1 MRHAQRRPAKS
12 LSLRKDGAMRDLRPK
27 LRQRIR
33 TIATRQTALVEA
45 YAAETEALDRRFR
58 ETREAILA
66 ERIAVEDLLRIEN
79 RRYGAPNPPPN
90 RIALADF
97 LALVLRNRQTATK
110 SDLELAAARSGYL
123 DQGSG
128 KRRIHM
134 TLLNLVRNGR
144 ARTDGNGRFCA
155 A

>member
-1 MRHAQRRPAKS
+1 
-12 LSLRKDGAMRDLRPK
+12 MRDLRPR
-27 LRQRIR
+27 LRQRIK
-33 TIATRQTALVEA
+33 TIAARRTALVEDH
-45 YAAETEALDRRFR
+45 AAQVSALDRGFR
-58 ETREAILA
+58 EAREAILA
-66 ERIAVEDLLRIEN
+66 ERVVVEDMLRIEN
-79 RRYGAPNPPPN
+79 RRFGAPNPPPG

-97 LALVLRNRQTATK
+97 LALVLCNRQTATK
-110 SDLELAAARSGYL
+110 ADLELAAARFGYL
-123 DQGSG
+123 DTGSG